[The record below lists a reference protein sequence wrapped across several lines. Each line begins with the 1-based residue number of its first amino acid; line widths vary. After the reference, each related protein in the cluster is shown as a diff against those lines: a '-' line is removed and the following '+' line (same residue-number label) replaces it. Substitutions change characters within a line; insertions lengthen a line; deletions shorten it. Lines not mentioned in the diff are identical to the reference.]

1 MMEDTNKKVEDS
13 QETTIVGPVNDENV
27 LVLTKPLKFEGKNYK
42 ELDFT
47 PFLSATYEHVDT
59 ARRQAISLGVGND
72 YFMERSYTFAACLA
86 AEVLELPVELFLK
99 LSIGDA
105 MPFRNMVYRFL

>member
-1 MMEDTNKKVEDS
+1 MEDTNKKVEDT
-13 QETTIVGPVNDENV
+13 QETVVGTVNDENV
-27 LVLTKPLKFEGKNYK
+27 LVLVKPLKFEGKNYK
-42 ELDFT
+42 ELDFS
-47 PFLSATYEHVDT
+47 PFLSATYENVDT

-72 YFMERSYTFAACLA
+72 YFLERSYTFAACLA

>member
-1 MMEDTNKKVEDS
+1 MEDTNKKIEDS

-27 LVLTKPLKFEGKNYK
+27 LVLTKPVKFEGKNYK

-72 YFMERSYTFAACLA
+72 YFMKGLTRSPPALRQRYWN
-86 AEVLELPVELFLK
+86 
-99 LSIGDA
+99 
-105 MPFRNMVYRFL
+105 FRLNFF